1 MRRDV
6 SASRLPPGEGGAKR
20 RMRDFANGE
29 ALRANP
35 HRNPSPIGEGQALMR
50 VRRPRDVSVLPLGG
64 GRRHSPFSLGEKV
77 ACVARRMRASS
88 QTDEGFF
95 RGEGALRAKPS
106 PRPSPRQAR
115 DEGRGDAQ
123 ALVRALI
130 ARRAGVRVSRRK
142 LNRDGGRR
150 PAGHGHG
157 DKKKQQILHS
167 PQTRRPPSTLR
178 RPKAPDRRRCQGRTM
193 APPVHMRSERDHTH
207 AR

>member
-77 ACVARRMRASS
+77 ACVARRMRASLKEKRS
-88 QTDEGFF
+88 ART
-95 RGEGALRAKPS
+95 LTHPS
-106 PRPSPRQAR
+106 PVPRQAR

-142 LNRDGGRR
+142 LNGDGGRR
-150 PAGHGHG
+150 PASHRHG

-178 RPKAPDRRRCQGRTM
+178 RPKAPDRRRCQGRNM
-193 APPVHMRSERDHTH
+193 APPVQMRSERGHTH